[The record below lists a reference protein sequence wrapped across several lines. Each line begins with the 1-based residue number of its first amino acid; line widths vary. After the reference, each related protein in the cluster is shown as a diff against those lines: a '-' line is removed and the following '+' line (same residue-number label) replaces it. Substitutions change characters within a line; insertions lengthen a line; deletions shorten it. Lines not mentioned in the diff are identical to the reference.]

1 MRQHIAI
8 ILLSATA
15 ILASCTKDIDYK
27 GPDGDRMLIVNCIA
41 QAGKAPV
48 FEMSHSAFFL
58 DPYYSGNI
66 LDGDVDVSVT
76 INGQTG
82 MASYSDSLKGYTD
95 GRILNQG
102 DIISVKA
109 SHPDYG
115 TVTATDTVPYIQDCR
130 VSGYAEK
137 YVPGQTI
144 RQMFGRR
151 NRKYDDSTVDST
163 WVVQVDIGG
172 RDDVHDFYFL
182 TIEPTMTWFKYND
195 LNACYDTITDSIM
208 YKIPARTRIFLGQA
222 NAATTVLDD
231 AGIDSRLEYN
241 KQSFIF
247 DDLYLKEMSNVSFEL
262 LMQKPDTMEYIY
274 LYGKD
279 SIKTDSM
286 AYSIAHKIK
295 DEVIYEAN
303 IKLYTLSGTYYRY
316 HKSAKDFSSSSS
328 LLMAEPVTVIHNVE
342 GGAGI
347 VAAYSLTELN
357 AGHTYKFK

>member
-1 MRQHIAI
+1 MRKFTYI
-8 ILLSATA
+8 ILSAA
-15 ILASCTKDIDYK
+15 AVILTSCTKDIDYK
-27 GPDGDRMLIVNCIA
+27 GPDGDRMLIVNCIT
-41 QAGKAPV
+41 QAGRVPV

-58 DPYYSGNI
+58 DPYHSGHI
-66 LDGDVDVSVT
+66 LSSGVDVSVT

-82 MASYSDSLKGYTD
+82 SAHYSDSLKGYAD
-95 GRILNQG
+95 NRILNQG

-109 SHPDYG
+109 THPEYG
-115 TVTATDTVPYIQDCR
+115 TVTATDTVPYIQDC
-130 VSGYAEK
+130 STQGYTQK

-163 WVVQVDIGG
+163 WVVQVEIGG
-172 RDDVHDFYFL
+172 RDNEPDFYFL

-195 LNACYDTITDSIM
+195 LKACYDTITDSIL
-208 YKIPARTRIFLGQA
+208 YKIPARTRILLGQA

-241 KQSFIF
+241 KRSFIF
-247 DDLYLKEMSNVSFEL
+247 DDLYLKDMGNVSFDL
-262 LMQKPDTMEYIY
+262 LMQKPDTLEYIY
-274 LYGKD
+274 TYGKD
-279 SIKTDSM
+279 SVKTDSM
-286 AYSIAHKIK
+286 SYSIANKIK

-316 HKSAKDFSSSSS
+316 HKSAKDFSSSSTV
-328 LLMAEPVTVIHNVE
+328 LMSEPVTIIHNVK

-347 VAAYSLTELN
+347 LATYALSELN
-357 AGHTYKFK
+357 ARYTYKFK